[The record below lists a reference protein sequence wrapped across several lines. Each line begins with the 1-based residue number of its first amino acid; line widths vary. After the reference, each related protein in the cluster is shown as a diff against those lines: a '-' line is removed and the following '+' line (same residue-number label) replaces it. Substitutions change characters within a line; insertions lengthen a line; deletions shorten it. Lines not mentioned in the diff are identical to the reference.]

1 MSTIQDVSA
10 EQLAKVFYHYHA
22 ALSPDGSG
30 HGNREESFSWDR
42 ASQSERKLMVAA
54 ARLALIEL
62 ATTPVECKQSRKY
75 YAEPGK
81 AEWGS

>member
-10 EQLAKVFYHYHA
+10 EQLAKVFYHYHD
-22 ALSPDGSG
+22 ALARDGKD
-30 HGNREESFSWDR
+30 HDNQEESFSWDR
-42 ASQSERKLMVAA
+42 ASQSQRQLMVAA

-62 ATTPVECKQSRKY
+62 VTTPMESKPSRKY
-75 YAEPGK
+75 YAEPVK